1 MQVVFSSPWAPSS
14 LLWLAQTLHTDCRS
28 FTLCQAKARLDVGGP
43 AALCH
48 TGPAEVSAGHSQG
61 DLVGYLFAISEDFFI
76 CVLVFLPSTDTC
88 VITLPI
94 WGWTLTVSFFFLIT
108 MFQSFY
114 FLVSLFFFFF
124 ICWSVTHLL
133 LRASEKPLWP
143 TRLGALSHLGSMRAL

>member
-61 DLVGYLFAISEDFFI
+61 GLVGYLFAISEDFVFI
-76 CVLVFLPSTDTC
+76 LLFLFCVFFFLPSTDTC

-94 WGWTLTVSFFFLIT
+94 WGRTLTVSFLLIT

-124 ICWSVTHLL
+124 LFNLLKCHSLAVKGLWKATVTY
-133 LRASEKPLWP
+133 
-143 TRLGALSHLGSMRAL
+143 